1 MELEL
6 GPVKLDEL
14 FNDLQDFTSTQAEQK
29 NRLADSHTDTSD
41 EIIVHG
47 NYQRLPQVML
57 NLVSN
62 A

>member
-29 NRLADSHTDTSD
+29 NLSLQIHMPDIR
-41 EIIVHG
+41 
-47 NYQRLPQVML
+47 
-57 NLVSN
+57 
-62 A
+62 